1 MKKLTLIVS
10 MLFLYVTAFTQTNEV
25 EAAKMVLRKYHDAIQ
40 KLDAAGTELLFTA
53 DSKIYE
59 SGGIEGTYVN
69 YLEHHLG
76 PELKVFKSFTFSDYK
91 ADVKVDGD
99 YAFATETYNYT
110 IVVAKD
116 NSEIKRKGVATSVLK
131 KIDGKWKIMVS
142 HSSSRK

>member
-1 MKKLTLIVS
+1 MKKITLIVS
-10 MLFLYVTAFTQTNEV
+10 MLFLYVTAFAQTNEADAV
-25 EAAKMVLRKYHDAIQ
+25 RTVLLNYNNAIQ
-40 KLDAAGTELLFTA
+40 KLDATGTELLFTA

-59 SGGIEGTYVN
+59 SGGVEGTYVH

-76 PELKVFKSFTFSDYK
+76 PELKVFKSFTFRDYK

-116 NSEIKRKGVATSVLK
+116 NSEIKRNGLATSVLK

>member
-1 MKKLTLIVS
+1 
-10 MLFLYVTAFTQTNEV
+10 MLFLYVTAFAQTNEAQAV
-25 EAAKMVLRKYHDAIQ
+25 KTVLRNYNDAIQ
-40 KLDAAGTELLFTA
+40 KLDATGTELLFTA
-53 DSKIYE
+53 DSKIHE
-59 SGGIEGTYVN
+59 SGGIEGTYVH

-91 ADVKVDGD
+91 ADVQVDGD

-131 KIDGKWKIMVS
+131 KIDRKWKIMVS